1 MNKRMKDRIVDA
13 ATRLSLF
20 LGGTGFHGA
29 LKAQEAP
36 EPDSLRSIN
45 TEIVD
50 KRQNSASITQSHD
63 TTRTEVIDTPYVEP
77 INAQELVRADERF
90 TLSKDSIS
98 KASYDLMC
106 SKNSA
111 IHDKLLDGYK
121 QAANRYRETVDD
133 SVLAIRRENLK
144 NAEEYMVYLIAHF
157 EGFKSRAY
165 WDPYGKCWTYG
176 VGNCEKANGTKVV
189 RGDAIRTEEEGVA
202 VVTHHI
208 DKNMADD
215 MVKYLPMEHMS
226 EVEIAVMGSLLYNT
240 GSGKLRNKDR
250 SPSELSDIATIYFVH
265 RTQVSEYEFNNKY
278 LSYKRAKSGAN
289 ILLDR
294 RENEYA
300 ILSGEVDLPIEKLKG
315 TMLGALHGCHGDA
328 DKIEERF
335 APDSKLACP
344 TDSLHYAMKQDL
356 ARTYVRKSTPTK
368 SKTPTRG
375 RMQPR
380 PRSRTR

>member
-20 LGGTGFHGA
+20 LGATGFHSA
-29 LKAQEAP
+29 LNAQEAP
-36 EPDSLRSIN
+36 LLEQDSLNSEKTEMVRSPI
-45 TEIVD
+45 EQKQD
-50 KRQNSASITQSHD
+50 SASF
-63 TTRTEVIDTPYVEP
+63 
-77 INAQELVRADERF
+77 ELSASKADSLNEEIY
-90 TLSKDSIS
+90 SSIS
-98 KASYDLMC
+98 KSET
-106 SKNSA
+106 KK
-111 IHDKLLDGYK
+111 KLYLDT
-121 QAANRYRETVDD
+121 YRATTQND
-133 SVLAIRRENLK
+133 SILNLRREKLK
-144 NAEEYMVYLIAHF
+144 ACEEYMVYLIAHF

-165 WDPYGKCWTYG
+165 WDPNGKCWTYG

-226 EVEIAVMGSLLYNT
+226 EVEVAVMGSLLYNT

-250 SPSELSDIATIYFVH
+250 TPSELSDIATIHFVL
-265 RTQVSEYEFNNKY
+265 RTEGSEREFKEKY

-300 ILSGEVDLPIEKLKG
+300 ILSGEVDLPISRLKG